1 MGEQWNSRLNEQWN
15 AHSTDFIASLSEP
28 EKQQLFAVGVKRTF
42 RKDDMVFNVGASSE
56 DIYILID
63 GRIKI
68 YELSQEGKEVILWF
82 CFPGELFG
90 LGEVMCR
97 RNQDK
102 REVNAQAC
110 SYTEV
115 LVVKYADFVQYLM
128 TMPATAMRV
137 IDLLCYRLRELG
149 DVLLNLASED
159 VTSRVIKLITRLSA
173 RYGKRMGDSIYLDIP
188 LTHQE
193 MADMIGTSRQTVTTV
208 LGALK
213 RKGIL
218 RVEHRTI
225 FIQNFEW
232 IENITGRTPASQA
245 SLSVFKEFRI

>member
-1 MGEQWNSRLNEQWN
+1 MGEQWNSQFSEQWN
-15 AHSTDFIASLSEP
+15 AQSTDFVASLTET
-28 EKQQLFAVGVKRTF
+28 EKQQLFSVGVKRSF
-42 RKDDMVFNVGASSE
+42 RKDDMVFNVGSTSE
-56 DIYILID
+56 DIYILLE

-90 LGEVMCR
+90 LGEVMR
-97 RNQDK
+97 RRSRDK

-110 SYTEV
+110 CFTEV
-115 LVVKYADFVQYLM
+115 LVVKYTDFVNYLM
-128 TMPATAMRV
+128 AMPATAMRV

-149 DVLLNLASED
+149 DVLLNLASDD

-173 RYGKRMGDSIYLDIP
+173 RYGKRLGDSIYLDIP

-225 FIQNFEW
+225 FIQDFEW
-232 IENITGRTPASQA
+232 IENITEKKPV
-245 SLSVFKEFRI
+245 SLSVFKEFHV